1 MSDLLLV
8 GDAPGERI
16 GEEYFLHCMDWWYQI
31 VWAIEA
37 LVDESFPFNE
47 LFFEDMFLAPITPH
61 LNGAQACRMAALLKE
76 NRESGKLSQE
86 LVRILRESFDEGD
99 ESQQMI
105 LKGDMDER
113 MTQIDEFIFFLDSCN
128 GCRAKWYAPEE

>member
-8 GDAPGERI
+8 GDAPGERV
-16 GEEYFLHCMDWWYQI
+16 GEEYFLPCMDWWYQI

-61 LNGAQACRMAALLKE
+61 LDRAQASRLAKLLKD
-76 NRESGKLSQE
+76 NRESGKLGQE
-86 LVRILRESFDEGD
+86 LDRILRESIDDGD
-99 ESQQMI
+99 ESQQII
-105 LKGDMDER
+105 LKEYMDER
-113 MTQIDEFIFFLDSCN
+113 KNQVDEFIVFLDSCG
-128 GCRAKWYAPEE
+128 GCRAKWSIPEE